1 MTVLALNHINLRA
14 ARPLMEKLRAFY
26 VDIVGLQEG
35 LRPAFQSFGYWLYA
49 AGQPVVHLSE
59 SAPAPG
65 GTELEEL
72 GHTAGTRSNHT
83 SYDHV
88 AFTCSG
94 RAATE
99 ARLRQHNV
107 PYRVD
112 HVPMTGQVQI
122 FLQDPA
128 GNGVELNFA
137 GQEP

>member
-1 MTVLALNHINLRA
+1 MTVLALNHVNLRA
-14 ARPLMEKLRAFY
+14 PRPMMEKLRAFY

-35 LRPAFQSFGYWLYA
+35 LRPSFQSFGYWLYA

-59 SAPAPG
+59 SAMASGGAEPG
-65 GTELEEL
+65 EPGDTP
-72 GHTAGTRSNHT
+72 GATSDHTT
-83 SYDHV
+83 YDHV

-94 RAATE
+94 LAATE

-107 PYRVD
+107 TYRVA
-112 HVPMTGQVQI
+112 HVPMTGQVQV

-137 GQEP
+137 GHEA

>member
-14 ARPLMEKLRAFY
+14 PRPMMEKLRAFY

-35 LRPAFQSFGYWLYA
+35 VRPAFQSFGYWLYA

-59 SAPAPG
+59 AALAAT
-65 GTELEEL
+65 GTELEEPRD
-72 GHTAGTRSNHT
+72 TASKRSEYT
-83 SYDHV
+83 TYDHV
-88 AFTCSG
+88 AFTCHG

-107 PYRVD
+107 PYRVA
-112 HVPMTGQVQI
+112 HVPMTGQVQV

-137 GQEP
+137 GQEA